1 MCTINQNEK
10 NNQEYYN
17 KRFVTESRPTKKI
30 KNYVNT
36 DRFKSGASDTQQT
49 TDEYYT
55 DYSNKAK
62 EKEPPASNKNKSK
75 KLIENYNN
83 IRKNKNP
90 KIINNNIQ
98 PSYKENN
105 NDIIR
110 INTFTYFS
118 ETNIKTKGRSVSS
131 AKKDKCFENKLIGGK
146 TSDKAENNNPKVLN
160 RIELDNNKNKN
171 KINYNATISNISNK
185 NISTKIAHK
194 TRSNYKHFSNDLNK
208 DMIIPE
214 QKLARYVRRN
224 NKNEKCLSFNE
235 SNLNEI
241 CDNTINTIE
250 NKYMKKNKN
259 KFLKVNNFEITYETD
274 QEERNNIS
282 SSQYKQRNKMTN
294 IVSYPYQNEFKY
306 NIYYNNIINLEDSN
320 KYNNNNY
327 EEINENTYDSSSNT
341 NYEPYKYNMI
351 HSNNLNG
358 ISKKS
363 INLYDKMINSYGDSD
378 IFNNINNKSVTFG
391 YVKRRKAKSKNINK
405 SSNYTKKIKNNK
417 TNCIKNLESQSFIN
431 NIRNNSID
439 IKINNPN
446 SNNDIIKSNYNT
458 NSNNV
463 FDNTSTAHSISVV
476 AKKNSNS
483 SLGNNLNS
491 SKMSK
496 KTCSLVSQKKKG
508 KKYLRKNDLKKII
521 LIQSKY
527 RSHLLN
533 LKMSSHLYYNAREL
547 TFVLKDI
554 FIFTYWKYFIQ
565 RLSKWPSIKL
575 VKKAKNEN
583 KKNSKKKNISNRLL
597 FKSND
602 SNISPRELGES
613 FNIKSDNNYLKL
625 KLNDIIKENSEL
637 KNQIFDNRK
646 IEEKL
651 KQLQF
656 ENKKNQN
663 INEIIIK
670 DNQNLAKKLKIIQ
683 ESRNNKLVIQN
694 QPSLDLSQEENIQA
708 HSFPK
713 LKYLNL
719 KCLVLKK
726 FLKNGNIL
734 KIYFNKYRNNIIKN
748 KEKEKDKV
756 NSIENNN
763 IFINNRN
770 KINMQMAKNFNINF
784 FSQDDNYKYFI
795 LYKFFLKKDKL
806 KKDILSKYIFK
817 FFYISKY
824 LKLFENIKNK
834 EQEMNKEKEI
844 NEIEKIKEKN
854 ELKRSKLQTI
864 INKYERNIDFLFK
877 NTYKEWKLRSV
888 LFKMKDIAKEIKKRK
903 KLKKKIREKIA
914 KQTLNNLKKKTSSY
928 ESAHELSYKI
938 GKDKE
943 KGQESLDLENQKN
956 NSKKDEEFDKND
968 KSNNNNDKMTE
979 MKEKEKNE
987 IDNENDQDDSESSFG
1002 LDD

>member
-1 MCTINQNEK
+1 MYAINQNEK
-10 NNQEYYN
+10 NYQEYYH
-17 KRFVTESRPTKKI
+17 KRFVTENRPIKKI
-30 KNYVNT
+30 KNYINT
-36 DRFKSGASDTQQT
+36 DRIKSGASDTQQT

-55 DYSNKAK
+55 DYSYKSK
-62 EKEPPASNKNKSK
+62 KKEPPSSNISKSK
-75 KLIENYNN
+75 KFTVENYNN
-83 IRKNKNP
+83 IRKSKNA
-90 KIINNNIQ
+90 KNSDNNIK
-98 PSYKENN
+98 PSYKDNN

-118 ETNIKTKGRSVSS
+118 EANVKTKGRSVSS
-131 AKKDKCFENKLIGGK
+131 AKKDHCFQNKLLDGK
-146 TSDKAENNNPKVLN
+146 TSNKAENNNPKVLN

-171 KINYNATISNISNK
+171 NCNTKISILNNK
-185 NISTKIAHK
+185 NISTKITHK
-194 TRSNYKHFSNDLNK
+194 IRSNYKHFSNDLNN

-235 SNLNEI
+235 SKLNEI
-241 CDNTINTIE
+241 CDNTLNTIE
-250 NKYMKKNKN
+250 NKYITKNKN
-259 KFLKVNNFEITYETD
+259 TFFKANNFEITYETD
-274 QEERNNIS
+274 QEEKNTIS
-282 SSQYKQRNKMTN
+282 SSQHNQRNTMTN
-294 IVSYPYQNEFKY
+294 IINYPYQNEFKY

-341 NYEPYKYNMI
+341 NYEPYKYHMI
-351 HSNNLNG
+351 HTNNLNDM
-358 ISKKS
+358 SKKN
-363 INLYDKMINSYGDSD
+363 INLYDKMIDSYADND
-378 IFNNINNKSVTFG
+378 IFNNINDKSVTFG
-391 YVKRRKAKSKNINK
+391 IARRRKVKSKNINK
-405 SSNYTKKIKNNK
+405 STNCPKKIKNNK
-417 TNCIKNLESQSFIN
+417 TTDVKHLESQSLIN

-439 IKINNPN
+439 IKINSPN
-446 SNNDIIKSNYNT
+446 SNNDMIRSNYNT

-463 FDNTSTAHSISVV
+463 LDNTSTAHSISVI

-491 SKMSK
+491 SKMRK
-496 KTCSLVSQKKKG
+496 KTCSQISHKKKG
-508 KKYLRKNDLKKII
+508 KKYFKKNDLKKII

-527 RSHLLN
+527 RSHLFN
-533 LKMSSHLYYNAREL
+533 LKMSSHIYFNVREL
-547 TFVLKDI
+547 AFTLKDI
-554 FIFTYWKYFIQ
+554 FISNYWKYFIYK
-565 RLSKWPSIKL
+565 LSEISSNKLIKRP
-575 VKKAKNEN
+575 KNAN
-583 KKNSKKKNISNRLL
+583 KKNLMKKNTNKIF
-597 FKSND
+597 FKSNET
-602 SNISPRELGES
+602 NLSPRELKES
-613 FNIKSDNNYLKL
+613 LNIKNDNNYLKL

-663 INEIIIK
+663 INAIIMK
-670 DNQNLAKKLKIIQ
+670 DNQNLAKKLKNIQ

-694 QPSLDLSQEENIQA
+694 QPSLDLSQEDNIQIQ
-708 HSFPK
+708 SFSK
-713 LKYLNL
+713 LKNLNL
-719 KCLVLKK
+719 KCLILKK

-734 KIYFNKYRNNIIKN
+734 KIYFNKYRNNII
-748 KEKEKDKV
+748 KEKDKV

-806 KKDILSKYIFK
+806 KRDILSKYIFK
-817 FFYISKY
+817 FFYMSKY

-834 EQEMNKEKEI
+834 EQEINKEKEI
-844 NEIEKIKEKN
+844 NEAEKIKENN
-854 ELKRSKLQTI
+854 ELKRSKLQSI
-864 INKYERNIDFLFK
+864 IDKYERNIDFLFR

-903 KLKKKIREKIA
+903 KQKKKIREKIA
-914 KQTLNNLKKKTSSY
+914 KQTLNNLKNKTSTY

-938 GKDKE
+938 GKEKE
-943 KGQESLDLENQKN
+943 QENQELENKKN
-956 NSKKDEEFDKND
+956 GTKKDEELDKNENG
-968 KSNNNNDKMTE
+968 NNNNMTE
-979 MKEKEKNE
+979 IKEKTEKE
-987 IDNENDQDDSESSFG
+987 NENDQDDSESSFG

>member
-1 MCTINQNEK
+1 MNKTRTINQNEK
-10 NNQEYYN
+10 NQDYYH
-17 KRFVTESRPTKKI
+17 KRFVTESKPIKKI

-36 DRFKSGASDTQQT
+36 DRIKLGASDIQQT

-55 DYSNKAK
+55 DYSYNAK
-62 EKEPPASNKNKSK
+62 KKVSPSSYNKNNK
-75 KLIENYNN
+75 KLIVENYNN
-83 IRKNKNP
+83 IRKNKNA
-90 KIINNNIQ
+90 KNMNNIIQ
-98 PSYKENN
+98 PSYNDNN
-105 NDIIR
+105 TDIIR

-118 ETNIKTKGRSVSS
+118 EANVKTKGRSISS
-131 AKKDKCFENKLIGGK
+131 SKKDNCFENKLTGVK
-146 TSDKAENNNPKVLN
+146 SSNKAENNPKVLY
-160 RIELDNNKNKN
+160 RIELDNNRNN
-171 KINYNATISNISNK
+171 CNTINSKINNK
-185 NISTKIAHK
+185 NISTKIAYK
-194 TRSNYKHFSNDLNK
+194 TRSNHNHFSNDLNK

-224 NKNEKCLSFNE
+224 NKNGKCLSFNE

-241 CDNTINTIE
+241 CDNTLNTIE
-250 NKYMKKNKN
+250 NKYIKNKN
-259 KFLKVNNFEITYETD
+259 KLFQVNNFEITYETD
-274 QEERNNIS
+274 QEERKNYINSDINH
-282 SSQYKQRNKMTN
+282 RNTMTK
-294 IVSYPYQNEFKY
+294 IIKCPYQNEFKY

-327 EEINENTYDSSSNT
+327 EEINENTYDTSSNT

-351 HSNNLNG
+351 HTSNLNE
-358 ISKKS
+358 ISKKT
-363 INLYDKMINSYGDSD
+363 INLYDKMIDSYGDND
-378 IFNNINNKSVTFG
+378 IFNNLKNQSVTFG
-391 YVKRRKAKSKNINK
+391 SVKIRKAKSKNINK
-405 SSNYTKKIKNNK
+405 SANYTKKIKNN
-417 TNCIKNLESQSFIN
+417 TANSIKHLESQSFIN

-439 IKINNPN
+439 IKINSPN
-446 SNNDIIKSNYNT
+446 NNNDIIRSNYNT

-463 FDNTSTAHSISVV
+463 LDNTSTAHSISVV
-476 AKKNSNS
+476 GKKNSNS

-491 SKMSK
+491 SKMRK
-496 KTCSLVSQKKKG
+496 KTFSQISQKKKG
-508 KKYLRKNDLKKII
+508 KKYFKKNDIKKII

-527 RSHLLN
+527 RSHLFN
-533 LKMSSHLYYNAREL
+533 LKMSSHLYYNVREL

-554 FIFTYWKYFIQ
+554 FIFNYWKYFIQ
-565 RLSKWPSIKL
+565 KLSEISSNKL
-575 VKKAKNEN
+575 IKKAKKAN
-583 KKNSKKKNISNRLL
+583 KKNPMKKNNNKFLY
-597 FKSND
+597 KSND
-602 SNISPRELGES
+602 TNLSPRELGES
-613 FNIKSDNNYLKL
+613 FNIKNDSNYLKI

-663 INEIIIK
+663 INAIIMK
-670 DNQNLAKKLKIIQ
+670 DNQNLAKKLKNIQ

-694 QPSLDLSQEENIQA
+694 QPSLDLSQEDNIQM
-708 HSFPK
+708 HSFSK

-719 KCLVLKK
+719 KCLILKK

-734 KIYFNKYRNNIIKN
+734 KIYFNKYRNNIIK
-748 KEKEKDKV
+748 EKEKDKDKDKA

-824 LKLFENIKNK
+824 LKLFESIKNK

-844 NEIEKIKEKN
+844 NEIEKIEKNN
-854 ELKRSKLQTI
+854 ELKRSKLQSI
-864 INKYERNIDFLFK
+864 IDKYERNIDFLFR

-914 KQTLNNLKKKTSSY
+914 KQTLNNLKNKTSTFQ
-928 ESAHELSYKI
+928 SAHELSYKI
-938 GKDKE
+938 DKE
-943 KGQESLDLENQKN
+943 KGQESHDLENQKN
-956 NSKKDEEFDKND
+956 DSKKDEELDKNEN
-968 KSNNNNDKMTE
+968 SNNNNNVTE
-979 MKEKEKNE
+979 TKEK
-987 IDNENDQDDSESSFG
+987 NENDQDDSESSFG

>member
-1 MCTINQNEK
+1 MSTINQNERSY
-10 NNQEYYN
+10 QDYYH
-17 KRFVTESRPTKKI
+17 KRFVTESRPIKKI

-36 DRFKSGASDTQQT
+36 DRIKSGASDSQQT

-55 DYSNKAK
+55 DQSYKSKK
-62 EKEPPASNKNKSK
+62 KEPPASYNNKNK
-75 KLIENYNN
+75 KLIVENYNN
-83 IRKNKNP
+83 IRKSKNV
-90 KIINNNIQ
+90 KNNDNNIL
-98 PSYKENN
+98 PSYKDNN

-118 ETNIKTKGRSVSS
+118 EANVKTKGRSVSS
-131 AKKDKCFENKLIGGK
+131 AKKDKCFENKLIDIK
-146 TSDKAENNNPKVLN
+146 TSNQFENNNPKVLN
-160 RIELDNNKNKN
+160 RIELDNNKNN
-171 KINYNATISNISNK
+171 CNNTNSKINNK
-185 NISTKIAHK
+185 NISTKITHK
-194 TRSNYKHFSNDLNK
+194 TRSNYKHLSNDLNK
-208 DMIIPE
+208 DMIMPK

-235 SNLNEI
+235 NNLNEI
-241 CDNTINTIE
+241 CDHTLNTLE
-250 NKYMKKNKN
+250 NKYMTKNNN
-259 KFLKVNNFEITYETD
+259 KIFKVNNFEITYETD
-274 QEERNNIS
+274 QEERNNTS
-282 SSQYKQRNKMTN
+282 NSQYNHRNTMTN
-294 IVSYPYQNEFKY
+294 IINYPYQNEFKY

-341 NYEPYKYNMI
+341 NYEPYKYHMI
-351 HSNNLNG
+351 RTSNLNE

-363 INLYDKMINSYGDSD
+363 INLYDKMIDSYGDSD

-391 YVKRRKAKSKNINK
+391 SMKRRKAKSKNINK
-405 SSNYTKKIKNNK
+405 STNYSKRIKNNK
-417 TNCIKNLESQSFIN
+417 TTSIKHLESQSLIN

-439 IKINNPN
+439 IKINSPN

-463 FDNTSTAHSISVV
+463 LDNTSTAHSISVV
-476 AKKNSNS
+476 AKKNSYS
-483 SLGNNLNS
+483 SLSNNLNS
-491 SKMSK
+491 SKMKK
-496 KTCSLVSQKKKG
+496 KTCSQISQKKKG
-508 KKYLRKNDLKKII
+508 KKYFKKNDLKKII

-527 RSHLLN
+527 RSHLFN
-533 LKMSSHLYYNAREL
+533 LKMSSHIYYDVREL
-547 TFVLKDI
+547 TFILRDI
-554 FIFTYWKYFIQ
+554 FIFNYWKYFIQ
-565 RLSKWPSIKL
+565 KLSEISSHKL
-575 VKKAKNEN
+575 KKKPKNAN
-583 KKNSKKKNISNRLL
+583 KKNSMKKNTNKLL
-597 FKSND
+597 FKSDEINL
-602 SNISPRELGES
+602 SPRELGES
-613 FNIKSDNNYLKL
+613 INIKNDNNYLKL

-637 KNQIFDNRK
+637 KNQIFDNQK

-663 INEIIIK
+663 INAIIMK
-670 DNQNLAKKLKIIQ
+670 DNQNLAKKLKNIQ

-694 QPSLDLSQEENIQA
+694 QPSLDLSQEDNIQM
-708 HSFPK
+708 HSFSK

-734 KIYFNKYRNNIIKN
+734 KIYFNKYRNNII

-817 FFYISKY
+817 FFYMSKY
-824 LKLFENIKNK
+824 IKLFENIKNK

-844 NEIEKIKEKN
+844 NEIEKIKENN
-854 ELKRSKLQTI
+854 ELKRSKLQSI
-864 INKYERNIDFLFK
+864 IDKYERNIDFLFR

-914 KQTLNNLKKKTSSY
+914 KQTLNNLKNKTSNY

-938 GKDKE
+938 GKEKE
-943 KGQESLDLENQKN
+943 QENTILENKKN
-956 NSKKDEEFDKND
+956 DSKKDEELDKNEND
-968 KSNNNNDKMTE
+968 NNNNDNNNMTE
-979 MKEKEKNE
+979 IKEKNE
-987 IDNENDQDDSESSFG
+987 NENENDQDDSESSFG

>member
-1 MCTINQNEK
+1 MNKIYAVNQNEK
-10 NNQEYYN
+10 NYQDYYQ
-17 KRFVTESRPTKKI
+17 KRFVTESRPIKKI
-30 KNYVNT
+30 KNYVYT
-36 DRFKSGASDTQQT
+36 DRIKSGASDTQQT

-55 DYSNKAK
+55 DHSYNAQK
-62 EKEPPASNKNKSK
+62 KEPLALYNNKSK
-75 KLIENYNN
+75 KLIEENNSN
-83 IRKNKNP
+83 IRKNKNS
-90 KIINNNIQ
+90 KNNNNNIQ
-98 PSYKENN
+98 PSYKDNN

-118 ETNIKTKGRSVSS
+118 ETNVKTKGRSVSS
-131 AKKDKCFENKLIGGK
+131 AKKENCFENKLGGGK
-146 TSDKAENNNPKVLN
+146 VSNKAENNNQKVLN

-171 KINYNATISNISNK
+171 NFNASNINNK
-185 NISTKIAHK
+185 NISTKITHK
-194 TRSNYKHFSNDLNK
+194 IRSNYKHLSNDLNK
-208 DMIIPE
+208 DLVVPE

-241 CDNTINTIE
+241 CDNTLNTME
-250 NKYMKKNKN
+250 NKYMTKSKKQ
-259 KFLKVNNFEITYETD
+259 FKVNNFELTYETD
-274 QEERNNIS
+274 QEERNNCNNS
-282 SSQYKQRNKMTN
+282 HYNHGNTMTN
-294 IVSYPYQNEFKY
+294 ILSYPYQNEFKY

-327 EEINENTYDSSSNT
+327 EEINENTYDSCSNN
-341 NYEPYKYNMI
+341 NYYPYKYHMI
-351 HSNNLNG
+351 HTSNLNE

-363 INLYDKMINSYGDSD
+363 INLYDNMIDTYDDSD

-391 YVKRRKAKSKNINK
+391 NVKRRKAKSKNINK
-405 SSNYTKKIKNNK
+405 STNFSKGIKSNK
-417 TNCIKNLESQSFIN
+417 TNSIKHLENQSFIN
-431 NIRNNSID
+431 NIRNSSID
-439 IKINNPN
+439 IKINSPN
-446 SNNDIIKSNYNT
+446 SNKDIIKTNYNI

-463 FDNTSTAHSISVV
+463 FDNQSTAHSISVF

-496 KTCSLVSQKKKG
+496 KICPQIAQKKKG
-508 KKYLRKNDLKKII
+508 KKYFKKNDLKKII

-533 LKMSSHLYYNAREL
+533 LKMPSNLLFNVREL
-547 TFVLKDI
+547 MFILKDI
-554 FIFTYWKYFIQ
+554 FIFNYWKYFIQ
-565 RLSKWPSIKL
+565 KLSASSSNKL
-575 VKKAKNEN
+575 VKKAKNAH
-583 KKNSKKKNISNRLL
+583 KKNSMKKKNKLL
-597 FKSND
+597 LKND
-602 SNISPRELGES
+602 ENNDPCKNLGES
-613 FNIKSDNNYLKL
+613 FNIKNDNNYLKL
-625 KLNDIIKENSEL
+625 KLNDVIKENSQL
-637 KNQIFDNRK
+637 KSQIFDNRK

-663 INEIIIK
+663 INAIIIK
-670 DNQNLAKKLKIIQ
+670 DNQNLAKKLKNIQ

-694 QPSLDLSQEENIQA
+694 QPSLDLSQEDNMQM
-708 HSFPK
+708 HSFSK
-713 LKYLNL
+713 LKFLNL
-719 KCLVLKK
+719 KCLILKK

-734 KIYFNKYRNNIIKN
+734 KIYFNKYRNNIK
-748 KEKEKDKV
+748 KEKDRIS
-756 NSIENNN
+756 SIENNN

-806 KKDILSKYIFK
+806 KKDTLSKYIFK
-817 FFYISKY
+817 FFYMSKY

-834 EQEMNKEKEI
+834 EQEINKEKEI
-844 NEIEKIKEKN
+844 NEIEKKEENN
-854 ELKRSKLQTI
+854 ELKRSKLQSI
-864 INKYERNIDFLFK
+864 IDKYERNIDFLFK

-914 KQTLNNLKKKTSSY
+914 KQTLNNLKNKTSNY
-928 ESAHELSYKI
+928 QSAHELSYKI
-938 GKDKE
+938 GKQN
-943 KGQESLDLENQKN
+943 GQESPDLEDQKN
-956 NSKKDEEFDKND
+956 DSKKDEGIDKNEN
-968 KSNNNNDKMTE
+968 STINNINNNDNVNET
-979 MKEKEKNE
+979 KEKVKNE
-987 IDNENDQDDSESSFG
+987 NENDQDDSESSFG